1 MSDAGALNDADLVA
15 AVLSTEEGPRF
26 ETKRVSGKMV
36 HKALETVCAFANT
49 EGGVLALG
57 VEDADKAVGT
67 ARLFGIEENPVALDE
82 LTRKLSSQLTP
93 PVEDVSFLSIAC
105 PLRDGQAGRLVLVR
119 VPKSPMVHSVVE
131 GGTWRRMGKSN
142 RQMSAAEIATLS
154 FARGLVSAESAL
166 VDVPLE
172 LLDTEAWRLYCA
184 SRALRSGD
192 IADRLFRLGL
202 AKRRDGQLLPTRAA
216 VLLFA
221 DDPSGVL
228 AAKAAIRVFH
238 YTGKRIEHG
247 PLPNL
252 RKTPKTITG
261 PLIRQVADA
270 YAYVAGEIAQGL
282 TLAASGFDTVHR
294 YPARVIREAI
304 TNAVIHRDYSITKD
318 IQVRIFDNRIEV
330 ESPGLLPGNITTA
343 TIERAGS
350 FSRNPLIAA
359 NLREFPEPPNIDAG
373 EGVRMMFATM
383 RAVGLYPP
391 LYLTRPALDRDAV
404 LVMLLNEERPA
415 VWEQV
420 SNWIDRHGYINNRA
434 LCRIAEVD
442 TLRASK
448 MLKRWVEQGLL
459 VMDTSQGKQKTLYRK
474 PDGGEDVTL
483 FSLSGDADNE
493 RER

>member
-1 MSDAGALNDADLVA
+1 MSNVDTVGDPGLVVV
-15 AVLSTEEGPRF
+15 VLSTEEGVRF

-82 LTRKLSSQLTP
+82 LTRKLTTQLTP
-93 PVEDVSFLSIAC
+93 PIDGIRFVKVAC
-105 PLRDGQAGRLVLVR
+105 SLRDGQAGRLVLVR

-131 GGTWRRMGKSN
+131 GGTWRMGKSN
-142 RQMSAAEIATLS
+142 RQMSATEIATLS
-154 FARGLVSAESAL
+154 FSRGLVSAESAL

-172 LLDTEAWRLYCA
+172 LLDTETWRLYCA

-202 AKRRDGQLLPTRAA
+202 AKQRDGQLLPTRAA

-238 YTGKRIEHG
+238 YTGNRVEHG

-270 YAYVAGEIAQGL
+270 YAFVAGEIAQGL
-282 TLAASGFDTVHR
+282 TLAASGFETVHR

-304 TNAVIHRDYSITKD
+304 TNAVIHRDYSLAKD

-330 ESPGLLPGNITTA
+330 ESPGVLPGNITSA

-391 LYLTRPALDRDAV
+391 LYMSRPALDRDAV

-415 VWEQV
+415 IWEQV
-420 SNWIDRHGYINNRA
+420 SDWIERHGSINNRT

-459 VMDTSQGKQKTLYRK
+459 VMDTSHGKQKTLYRK
-474 PDGGEDVTL
+474 PDGGEAAAL
-483 FSLSGDADNE
+483 FSLSGDADND
-493 RER
+493 REG